1 MTEPVQLA
9 GVHPEIA
16 HLSWL
21 VGQWRGVGEGA
32 YPDMEPF
39 RYEEVCEFATDG
51 RPFLEY
57 RSVSW
62 ILDDD
67 NQRVRPAR
75 TESGYWRGTPGNGV
89 EAILTQPTGYAEVW
103 LGTVTVS
110 NITNA
115 RITHAKMEIRADAIA
130 HTPTWLA
137 TPVLTATSTNT
148 QTSLSI
154 NSLNKKNNTYFWVR
168 NYGTFALQSFT
179 IAQVVAPTGQSPTVE
194 IHYCSGT
201 WDVMKDLCS
210 GTLTVLLSTGDG
222 LSGSAL
228 VPIAIPVGGSIEL
241 AAHPTKNGMATTI
254 SASVSRANIRAART
268 SHA

>member
-1 MTEPVQLA
+1 MTRLTA
-9 GVHPEIA
+9 RA
-16 HLSWL
+16 LR
-21 VGQWRGVGEGA
+21 RGVTA
-32 YPDMEPF
+32 LSALVLSIPPA
-39 RYEEVCEFATDG
+39 VALNSSATAG
-51 RPFLEY
+51 TTTLG
-57 RSVSW
+57 
-62 ILDDD
+62 
-67 NQRVRPAR
+67 
-75 TESGYWRGTPGNGV
+75 SG
-89 EAILTQPTGYAEVW
+89 
-103 LGTVTVS
+103 
-110 NITNA
+110 
-115 RITHAKMEIRADAIA
+115 
-130 HTPTWLA
+130 TWLA

-254 SASVSRANIRAART
+254 SANVSRANIRAART